1 MNKQVRA
8 QILALIPIAIFFI
21 SLVCLSIF
29 MILGWN
35 KDTVDTVQGIFF
47 VLSLV
52 GFILMPLPC
61 LIMEIVS
68 LLYVKQ
74 CTKETGYKNTLLFIM
89 DIIEIVITTIIIIV
103 VPIIASYVA
112 EVGNLI

>member
-8 QILALIPIAIFFI
+8 QILAIVPIVVFFI
-21 SLVCLSIF
+21 SLVCLTIF
-29 MILGWN
+29 MLLSWN
-35 KDTVDTVQGIFF
+35 KDTIDTMQGIFF

-52 GFILMPLPC
+52 GFILMPLSC

-74 CTKETGYKNTLLFIM
+74 CVRETGYKNTLLFIM
-89 DIIEIVITTIIIIV
+89 DIVEIIITIIIIIV

-112 EVGNLI
+112 EAGNLV